1 MFKRLIILI
10 LSLISIIE
18 TTVPTINT
26 EKTKIWGPGLKPDS
40 INMPARYFFIHP
52 VNEFGKQ

>member
-1 MFKRLIILI
+1 MFKPLILI
-10 LSLISIIE
+10 LCVISRIE
-18 TTVPTINT
+18 TTVPTINS

-52 VNEFGKQ
+52 VNEFGKE

>member
-1 MFKRLIILI
+1 MFKPLILI
-10 LSLISIIE
+10 LCVISRIE
-18 TTVPTINT
+18 TTVPTINP

-52 VNEFGKQ
+52 VNEFGKE

>member
-1 MFKRLIILI
+1 MFKPLVLI
-10 LSLISIIE
+10 LCVISRIE
-18 TTVPTINT
+18 TTVPTINS

-52 VNEFGKQ
+52 VNEFGKE

>member
-1 MFKRLIILI
+1 MFKPLILI
-10 LSLISIIE
+10 LCVISQIE
-18 TTVPTINT
+18 TTVPTINP

-52 VNEFGKQ
+52 VNELGKE